1 MTAAAARSSRPRDS
15 LTQIA
20 LQRGTRCSAGRD
32 VFFILAGAQLPCSIQ
47 GTASNVQGTASN
59 VACGYFTLSRSGVKG
74 KAPDLPGI
82 VNASSSQGMDLA
94 PTPWQSFASLV
105 RHPGYAQQ
113 FWSRLI
119 LHISDHLIPG
129 LV

>member
-47 GTASNVQGTASN
+47 GTASNV
-59 VACGYFTLSRSGVKG
+59 ACGYFTLSRSGVKG

-94 PTPWQSFASLV
+94 PTPWLYLDAYAS
-105 RHPGYAQQ
+105 Q
-113 FWSRLI
+113 RLRAAGEDIAVLDI
-119 LHISDHLIPG
+119 LICDAAIVHHTH
-129 LV
+129 